1 MDEREP
7 INIYY
12 QHGMDDLR
20 QKQQQQQQIIANQKT
35 TLEVHNNVNYDK

>member
-20 QKQQQQQQIIANQKT
+20 QKQQQQQQIIAD
-35 TLEVHNNVNYDK
+35 NYFQSKRQH